1 MTYRHCLSLC
11 PRSSGSSHSTLVFD
25 TLTRLPST
33 PAQTAADVVRALGL
47 ISFVVAS
54 LVAGGTAFPLF
65 ALIVL
70 GQLLPRYLALQP
82 TLDITIG
89 VVLLTAGWSNPLDLY
104 RMIPYWDLVMHF
116 AANGLIAVVAYLL
129 FVRLAVSGVRSSD
142 ALGSRLPIVAG
153 ILLTTTF
160 GMAAGVVWE
169 IGEWFGHTFIDTS
182 IVVEYTDTIGD
193 LAAGALGSLVAGGL
207 LALQASHTRRRPT
220 VAPLGR
226 SLLFYEE

>member
-1 MTYRHCLSLC
+1 M
-11 PRSSGSSHSTLVFD
+11 FD

-33 PAQTAADVVRALGL
+33 PAETAADVVRALGL
-47 ISFVVAS
+47 LSFVVAS
-54 LVAGGTAFPLF
+54 LVVGGTAFPLF
-65 ALIVL
+65 ALILL
-70 GQLLPRYLALQP
+70 GQFLPRYLALP
-82 TLDITIG
+82 SSLDITIG
-89 VVLLTAGWSNPLDLY
+89 VVLLAAGWSNPLDLY
-104 RMIPYWDLVMHF
+104 RMIPSWDLVMHF
-116 AANGLIAVVAYLL
+116 AANGLVAVVAYLL
-129 FVRLAVSGVRSSD
+129 FVRLALSGARLSD
-142 ALGSRLPIVAG
+142 ALRLRLPIVAG

-207 LALQASHTRRRPT
+207 LALQESRSVRRST

-226 SLLFYEE
+226 SLLSSKD